1 MAKKKLTPE
10 QEKEIAMLKA
20 SNDMYER
27 SKEEAKMFGT
37 KESVER
43 IEFAQ
48 KDITERINML
58 TTGAEA
64 SEEAQIKPS
73 EPLKPQGESIFSI
86 LDKNRQEEAKKS
98 PSVRIIRTDD
108 EQKPE
113 PSQEP
118 RMEYGSEIVN
128 PSDSMYNNVDSNAQ
142 YDVISLP
149 SNGQC
154 YRSKIDKVP
163 VGYLTAYDENIITSP
178 NLYKD
183 GMVVEYL
190 LKNKVLNKDI
200 NVENLVSGDADAIIL
215 FLRATS
221 YGVDFPVTVQDPQTG
236 EQIETSIDLTKI
248 KMKEFKLIGDENGWF
263 QYTLPKSKMEVKFR
277 YLTRR
282 DENDLKLLAR
292 LENEAMLSG
301 DIKDASQTISTVL
314 KADTVLDQKE
324 KAVMLDLSRKL
335 DDWAKRLS
343 EKKHTEFNKMI
354 TNRLEMQLMEVN
366 GNRDREYIRNAV
378 YSMQAGDSLALRK
391 YILENE
397 PGMDFEVEIERPESL
412 GGGSFKTFLEWND
425 TVFFNIA

>member
-10 QEKEIAMLKA
+10 QEKEIAMLRA
-20 SNDMYER
+20 NNEMYER
-27 SKEEAKMFGT
+27 TKEEAKMFGT
-37 KESVER
+37 PESLKR

-48 KDITERINML
+48 EDVKERLRIL
-58 TTGAEA
+58 TSGTDEAEP
-64 SEEAQIKPS
+64 QIKPS
-73 EPLKPQGESIFSI
+73 DAPNINGESIFSI
-86 LDKNRQEEAKKS
+86 LEKNREEETKKT
-98 PSVRIIRTDD
+98 PGVRIIKTD
-108 EQKPE
+108 E
-113 PSQEP
+113 PTVET
-118 RMEYGSEIVN
+118 REKLEYGSEISN
-128 PSDSMYNNVDSNAQ
+128 PTDTMYNNVDVNAQ

-154 YRSKIDKVP
+154 YRNKIDKVP
-163 VGYLTAYDENIITSP
+163 VAYLTAYDENIITSP

-190 LKNKVLNKDI
+190 LKNKVMNKDI
-200 NVENLVSGDADAIIL
+200 NVEELVTGDADAIIL

-248 KMKEFKLIGDENGWF
+248 KTKEFKLEGDENGWF
-263 QYTLPKSKMEVKFR
+263 AYTLPKSKMDVKFR

-282 DENDLKLLAR
+282 DENDLKLLSR
-292 LENEAMLSG
+292 LENEAMQSN
-301 DIKDASQTISTVL
+301 DIKDASNTISMIL
-314 KADTVLDQKE
+314 KNDTVLDSKE
-324 KAVMLDLSRKL
+324 KAVILDLSRKL
-335 DDWAKRLS
+335 NDWAKRMA
-343 EKKHTEFNKMI
+343 EKKHVDFNKMI
-354 TNRLEMQLMEVN
+354 TNRLEMQVMEIN
-366 GNRDREYIRNAV
+366 GNRDREYIRNMI